1 MPRWPWPYY
10 VIGIA
15 LLWSVGVAF
24 VTEPAEGFRIRDTS
38 NWLLRNPQEIRCPRP
53 EQLARIMVQI
63 NQSNASQQELVSIEN
78 DKVRSATAREMI
90 AGMRGQV
97 TVERSRAADI
107 GTPLPRADLVD
118 ALVEESD
125 RRCTPE
131 QRTIRIAEIKAQE
144 AGAERQI
151 YTLAYLGIAPSCL
164 LMLAALWVLR
174 KRRPAA

>member
-10 VIGIA
+10 VIGTA

-24 VTEPAEGFRIRDTS
+24 VTEPAKGFRVRDTS

-53 EQLARIMVQI
+53 EHMARIVGQL
-63 NQSNASQQELVSIEN
+63 NQSIASQQELDFLE
-78 DKVRSATAREMI
+78 DEKARTATAREMI

-97 TVERSRAADI
+97 SVERSRGADT
-107 GTPLPRADLVD
+107 GTLLPRADLVD

-131 QRTIRIAEIKAQE
+131 QRTIRITKIKAQE

-151 YTLAYLGIAPSCL
+151 YALAYFGIAPSCL
-164 LMLAALWVLR
+164 LILAALWLLR
-174 KRRPAA
+174 KRCPAV